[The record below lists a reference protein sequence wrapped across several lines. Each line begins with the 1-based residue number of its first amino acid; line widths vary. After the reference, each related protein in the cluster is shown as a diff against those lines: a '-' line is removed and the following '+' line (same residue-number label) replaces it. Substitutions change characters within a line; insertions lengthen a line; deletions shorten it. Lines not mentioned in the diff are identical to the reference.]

1 MKKKCPQCHSS
12 AEQVRSEVQIMYC
25 RKCGYEQRLVYH
37 VIKGRSSG
45 REIRLLAECEG
56 MIEHLAKCQPD
67 LLTETGL
74 TVSEVMPA

>member
-1 MKKKCPQCHSS
+1 MKTVCPKCKSS
-12 AEQVRSEVQIMYC
+12 AEHLREEVEIKHC
-25 RKCGYEQRLVYH
+25 RKCGCEQRLVYH

-67 LLTETGL
+67 LLTEAGL
-74 TVSEVMPA
+74 TVSEVRPS